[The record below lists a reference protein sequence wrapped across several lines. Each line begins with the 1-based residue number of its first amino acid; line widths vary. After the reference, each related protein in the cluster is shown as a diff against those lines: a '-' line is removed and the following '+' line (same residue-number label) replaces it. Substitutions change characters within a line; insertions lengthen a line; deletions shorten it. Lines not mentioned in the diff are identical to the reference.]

1 LFFCFRAAQET
12 LPVATT
18 DDELNALL
26 DQIESEIGMD
36 LDLTQDLLDILNEEQ
51 QPKQLEEDEEEELD
65 EDQEMEG
72 EVN

>member
-1 LFFCFRAAQET
+1 
-12 LPVATT
+12 
-18 DDELNALL
+18 
-26 DQIESEIGMD
+26 MD

-51 QPKQLEEDEEEELD
+51 QPKQLEEDEEELD

>member
-1 LFFCFRAAQET
+1 

-51 QPKQLEEDEEEELD
+51 QPKLLEDDEEEELD

>member
-1 LFFCFRAAQET
+1 M
-12 LPVATT
+12 PVATT

-51 QPKQLEEDEEEELD
+51 QPKQLEEDEEELD